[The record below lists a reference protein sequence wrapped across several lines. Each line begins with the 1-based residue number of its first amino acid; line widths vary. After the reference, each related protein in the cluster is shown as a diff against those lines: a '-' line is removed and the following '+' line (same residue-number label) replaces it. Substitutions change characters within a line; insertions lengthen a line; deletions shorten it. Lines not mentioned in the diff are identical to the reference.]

1 MSDDNATLPA
11 DNIVG
16 DQDDSSPSVGD
27 LDLELA
33 ESNVVSLMENN
44 VDVIR
49 DIRALCDKLSAEDS
63 NFKPNR
69 AVLTLLDETDQIG
82 LFGYGRLAN
91 AHQTVG
97 ILEHAKATILNP
109 QPNYTSIPPSSTE
122 G

>member
-1 MSDDNATLPA
+1 MTDNNDTVQTDDVP
-11 DNIVG
+11 
-16 DQDDSSPSVGD
+16 DSPELGD
-27 LDLELA
+27 LDLEND
-33 ESNVVSLMENN
+33 NVVSLAGTT

-49 DIRALCDKLSAEDS
+49 DIRNLCDKLSAEDS

-109 QPNYTSIPPSSTE
+109 QPNYSSIPPSSTE

>member
-1 MSDDNATLPA
+1 MTEVTNDDVVQT
-11 DNIVG
+11 
-16 DQDDSSPSVGD
+16 DDVPDSPELGD
-27 LDLELA
+27 LDLETT
-33 ESNVVSLMENN
+33 ESNVVSLMDSG

-49 DIRALCDKLSAEDS
+49 DIRALCDKLDAEDS